1 MESSYFDSDEKFVGR
16 HLLFWERGSFLRMI
30 QYFNSE
36 NNLTKTIEYIHNRSK
51 EETTRIISN
60 ENNKELERKIIPF
73 HKPDKYAYRYEW
85 DGEKI
90 IDHGLKDINN
100 LI

>member
-16 HLLFWERGSFLRMI
+16 HLLFLGKVLFLRMI

-36 NNLTKTIEYIHNRSK
+36 NNLTKTIEYIHSRSK

-85 DGEKI
+85 DAGKLSI
-90 IDHGLKDINN
+90 MD
-100 LI
+100 